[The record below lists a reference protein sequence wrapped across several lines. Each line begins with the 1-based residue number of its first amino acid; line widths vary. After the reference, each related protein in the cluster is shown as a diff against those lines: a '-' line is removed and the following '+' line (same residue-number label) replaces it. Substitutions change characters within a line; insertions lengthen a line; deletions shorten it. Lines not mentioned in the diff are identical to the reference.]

1 MDGTGTR
8 RALATGGLLV
18 LGAVLLAGCT
28 GDGPAEAIRSYD
40 VRVEAAADGSLRV
53 TETIDY
59 DFGDEERHGIER
71 LIPERLPYEQTRDRL
86 HPISDVSVDSPT
98 DAPADTELTRED
110 GVLTIRVGD
119 EDTEVSGR
127 HTYQIEYRVAGVAD
141 AGSEVD
147 ELRWNAVGTGWQV
160 PIDDVDVRVT
170 GPAGAAPVGADC
182 VVGGEGSRTPCDVA
196 VEPGGELHAQASG
209 LGPEEGVTVA
219 GRWPAG
225 TFAAAEPVL
234 DDTFSPAQAFRA
246 TPATVALGLAA
257 LLALAGPVLLLARRG
272 RPRGQSG
279 PVPPQLTPPQDGRPA
294 QLGTV
299 LDGHAQRHEVT
310 ATLLDLAVR
319 GHLRI
324 EETSGAA
331 ADDGAED
338 ADDAPADWRLVRTA
352 ADPRGLRPYER
363 LLLDG
368 VFAEGDVLTLSDLQP
383 RFGGL
388 DGRVRSAI
396 YADVVDLGWF
406 TADPAAVRRRW
417 YGRGAALLGL
427 GVVLTVVLAATT
439 TWALA
444 GLGVVLAGLVVLTL
458 AGRMPQ
464 RTAAGAEVHQQVV
477 AFRETLA
484 ASDALARVAAGRVDD
499 LAGDP
504 RARYLPHAVA
514 LGVAT
519 EFART
524 LEAAGTAPAPDWYV
538 PAHGAG
544 YAGIWP
550 ALVAFSSPDNPVLS
564 PPVSSG
570 AGATSVGGAAGGGG
584 GGSW

>member
-1 MDGTGTR
+1 MDGRR
-8 RALATGGLLV
+8 RAGVASGLV
-18 LGAVLLAGCT
+18 LGAVLLGGCT
-28 GDGPAEAIRSYD
+28 GGGPAEAIRSYD
-40 VRVEAAADGSLRV
+40 VRIEAAADGSLQV
-53 TETIDY
+53 EEVIEY

-71 LIPERLPYEQTRDRL
+71 LIPERLPYAQTRDRL
-86 HPISDVSVDSPT
+86 HPVSDVTVESPSG
-98 DAPADTELTRED
+98 APVDTELLRED
-110 GVLTIRVGD
+110 GVLTLRVGD

-127 HTYQIEYRVAGVAD
+127 HTYEIGYRVAGVAD
-141 AGSEVD
+141 AD
-147 ELRWNAVGTGWQV
+147 ELRWNAVGTGWSV
-160 PIDDVDVRVT
+160 PVDDVDVRVA
-170 GPAGAAPVGADC
+170 GPSGAAPVEADC
-182 VVGGEGSRTPCDVA
+182 VVGAEGSRTPCDVT

-209 LGPEEGVTVA
+209 LAPEEGVTVA

-225 TFAAAEPVL
+225 TFAAAEPIY
-234 DDTFSPAQAFRA
+234 DDTFSPARAFRA
-246 TPATVALGLAA
+246 TPATAGLALAA
-257 LLALAGPVLLLARRG
+257 LLALAGPVVLLARRG
-272 RPRGQSG
+272 RPRRASG
-279 PVPPQLTPPQDGRPA
+279 PVPPQLTPPRDGRPA

-324 EETSGAA
+324 EETGGRA
-331 ADDGAED
+331 ADGSDG
-338 ADDAPADWRLVRTA
+338 PADWRLVRTGK
-352 ADPRGLRPYER
+352 DLRGLRGYEQ

-368 VFAEGDVLTLSDLQP
+368 VFAEGDVVTLSELQP

-388 DGRVRSAI
+388 DGRVRSAL
-396 YADVVDLGWF
+396 YTDVVELGWF

-417 YGRGAALLGL
+417 YARGAVLLGT
-427 GVVLTVVLAATT
+427 GVVLTVVLAAVG

-444 GLGVVLAGLVVLTL
+444 GLGVVVAGLVVLGL

-464 RTAAGAEVHQQVV
+464 RTAEGAQVHQQVV
-477 AFRETLA
+477 AFRDSLA
-484 ASDALARVAAGRVDD
+484 ASDALARVPAGRVDD

-514 LGVAT
+514 LGVANQ
-519 EFART
+519 FAAA
-524 LEAAGTAPAPDWYV
+524 LEAAGPAPAADWYV

-544 YAGIWP
+544 YVGVWP
-550 ALVAFSSPDNPVLS
+550 SLVAFSSPDNPVLS

-570 AGATSVGGAAGGGG
+570 GGATSVGGAAGGGG

>member
-1 MDGTGTR
+1 MDGTGTP

-18 LGAVLLAGCT
+18 LGAALLGGCT
-28 GDGPAEAIRSYD
+28 SDGPAEAIRSYD
-40 VRVEAAADGSLRV
+40 VRVEAAADGTLRV
-53 TETIDY
+53 TEVIDY

-98 DAPADTELTRED
+98 GAPADTELTRED

-127 HTYQIEYRVAGVAD
+127 HTYEIGYRVAGVAD

-170 GPAGAAPVGADC
+170 GPGGAAPVEADC
-182 VVGGEGSRTPCDVA
+182 VVGDQGSRTPCEAA

-209 LGPEEGVTVA
+209 LEPEEGVTVA

-225 TFAAAEPVL
+225 TFAAAEPLL

-246 TPATVALGLAA
+246 TPATVGVGLAA
-257 LLALAGPVLLLARRG
+257 LLALAGPVVLLARRG
-272 RPRGQSG
+272 RPRGPSG

-310 ATLLDLAVR
+310 ATLLDLAIR

-324 EETSGAA
+324 EETGGTA
-331 ADDGAED
+331 ADGSDG
-338 ADDAPADWRLVRTA
+338 PADWRLVRTGT
-352 ADPRGLRPYER
+352 DPRDLRGYER

-368 VFAEGDVLTLSDLQP
+368 VFAEGDVVTLSELQP

-388 DGRVRSAI
+388 DGRVRAAV
-396 YADVVDLGWF
+396 YADVVELGWF

-417 YGRGAALLGL
+417 YGRGAALLAA
-427 GVVLTVVLAATT
+427 GVVLTVVLAVAT

-444 GLGVVLAGLVVLTL
+444 GLGVVLAGLVVLAL

-484 ASDALARVAAGRVDD
+484 ASDALARVAAGPVGD

-514 LGVAT
+514 LGVAK
-519 EFART
+519 EFAGT
-524 LEAAGTAPAPDWYV
+524 LEAAGPAPAPDWYL

-544 YAGIWP
+544 YVGMWP